1 MDLLDRYVQNVKS
14 YLPKSLPESQ
24 RDDIVNELSE
34 NIQAR
39 MDDREAEL
47 GRPLTDD
54 EQEAILHEYGHP
66 MIAAGR
72 YQTNQEARVVFGRQL
87 IGTTLFPIYLRVL
100 WIVMAVSLA
109 IYSVVLIALAISGN
123 PLSVGDVMTSVIM
136 QVAIQFVVMTGI
148 FAAADHYLPTMEW
161 SAKSLPT
168 PVPQPQA
175 TAPTR
180 QGARIPRMESLG
192 EIVGIVVLVGWL
204 WFAFD
209 RPFLLF
215 GPALA
220 DYQLG
225 PVWQQVAL
233 PTLLVLAVSV
243 AQAVVNL
250 FRPEWVRMKRVV
262 RVLTDIAAL
271 GIVAYLLQAGAGQWV
286 VATSGSSASASALS
300 SVNEVVHYGLL
311 ATAAAILIV
320 IGMDAWR
327 LIRGERQQR
336 RQDRQ
341 LPQTA

>member
-1 MDLLDRYVQNVKS
+1 MNLLDRYVHNVRT
-14 YLPKSLPESQ
+14 YLPKSLPETQ

-47 GRPLTDD
+47 GRPLTED
-54 EQEAILHEYGHP
+54 EQAAILQEYGHP

-87 IGTTLFPIYLRVL
+87 IGTTLFPLYLRVL
-100 WIVMAVSLA
+100 WIVLAISLA
-109 IYSVVLIALAISGN
+109 IYAAVLVALAISGN
-123 PLSVGDVMTSVIM
+123 PLSVGDVMTTVVM
-136 QVAIQFVVMTGI
+136 QVAIQFVVITGI
-148 FAAADHYLPTMEW
+148 FTAVDSYLPTMEW
-161 SAKSLPT
+161 NAKRLPT
-168 PVPQPQA
+168 PQA
-175 TAPTR
+175 PAPAR

-192 EIVGIVVLVGWL
+192 EIIGIVVMVGWL
-204 WFAFD
+204 WLAFD

-215 GPALA
+215 GPALD

-225 PVWQQVAL
+225 PIWQQVAL

-271 GIVAYLLQAGAGQWV
+271 GIVAYLLQAGQWV
-286 VATSGSSASASALS
+286 VAANGGSASASALS

-311 ATAAAILIV
+311 ATSAGILIV
-320 IGMDAWR
+320 IGMDTWR
-327 LIRGERQQR
+327 LIRGEQQQR
-336 RQDRQ
+336 RQGRRQ
-341 LPQTA
+341 PQTA

>member
-1 MDLLDRYVQNVKS
+1 MDLLDRYVHNVRT
-14 YLPKSLPESQ
+14 YLPKSLPETQ

-47 GRPLTDD
+47 GRPLTED

-66 MIAAGR
+66 MVAAGR

-100 WIVMAVSLA
+100 WIVMAISLA
-109 IYSVVLIALAISGN
+109 IYAVVLVALVITGN
-123 PLSVGDVMTSVIM
+123 PLSVGDVITTVVM
-136 QVAIQFVVMTGI
+136 QVAIQFVVITGI
-148 FAAADHYLPTMEW
+148 FAAADSYLPTMEW
-161 SAKSLPT
+161 SAKDLTMPA
-168 PVPQPQA
+168 PQA
-175 TAPTR
+175 PAHQEDR
-180 QGARIPRMESLG
+180 VPRMESLG
-192 EIVGIVVLVGWL
+192 EIIGIAVLVGWF

-215 GPALA
+215 GPALS

-225 PVWQQVAL
+225 LVWQQVAI
-233 PTLLVLAVSV
+233 PMLLVLAVSV

-250 FRPEWVRMKRVV
+250 FRPEWVRMKRVE
-262 RVLTDIAAL
+262 RVLTDIAVL
-271 GIVAYLLQAGAGQWV
+271 GIVAYLLQAGQWV
-286 VATSGSSASASALS
+286 VAANGSSASANALS

-311 ATAAAILIV
+311 VTAAGVLIV

-336 RQDRQ
+336 RQGRRQ
-341 LPQTA
+341 PQTA

>member
-1 MDLLDRYVQNVKS
+1 MNLLDRYVHNVRT
-14 YLPKSLPESQ
+14 YLPKSLPETQ

-47 GRPLTDD
+47 GRPLTED

-100 WIVMAVSLA
+100 WTVMAISLA
-109 IYSVVLIALAISGN
+109 IYAVVLVALAISGN
-123 PLSVGDVMTSVIM
+123 PLSVGDVVTTVVM
-136 QVAIQFVVMTGI
+136 QVAIQFVVITGI
-148 FAAADHYLPTMEW
+148 FAAADSYLPTMEW
-161 SAKSLPT
+161 SAKSLSTPT
-168 PVPQPQA
+168 PQA
-175 TAPTR
+175 PAPSR
-180 QGARIPRMESLG
+180 QEARIPRMESLG

-215 GPALA
+215 GPTLGG
-220 DYQLG
+220 YQLG
-225 PVWQQVAL
+225 PAWQQMAI

-286 VATSGSSASASALS
+286 VTASGGSVSASALS
-300 SVNEVVHYGLL
+300 GVNEVVRYGLL
-311 ATAAAILIV
+311 ATAAGILIV

>member
-1 MDLLDRYVQNVKS
+1 MNLLDRYVRNVRT
-14 YLPKSLPESQ
+14 YLPKSLPETQ

-47 GRPLTDD
+47 GRSLTED

-100 WIVMAVSLA
+100 WIVMAISLA
-109 IYSVVLIALAISGN
+109 IYAVVLVGLAISGN
-123 PLSVGDVMTSVIM
+123 PLSVGDVITTVIM
-136 QVAIQFVVMTGI
+136 QVAIQVAVITGI
-148 FAAADHYLPTMEW
+148 FAVADNYLPMMEW
-161 SAKSLPT
+161 SAKGLPVA
-168 PVPQPQA
+168 VPQTP
-175 TAPTR
+175 APAR

-192 EIVGIVVLVGWL
+192 EIIGIVVLVGWF

-215 GPALA
+215 GPALGG
-220 DYQLG
+220 YQLG
-225 PVWQQVAL
+225 PVWQQVAI

-286 VATSGSSASASALS
+286 VAASGSSVSASALS
-300 SVNEVVHYGLL
+300 GVNEVAHYGLL
-311 ATAAAILIV
+311 ATAVGVLIV

-336 RQDRQ
+336 RQDRRQ
-341 LPQTA
+341 PQPA

>member
-1 MDLLDRYVQNVKS
+1 MNLLDRYVRNVRT
-14 YLPKSLPESQ
+14 YLPKSLPETQ

-47 GRPLTDD
+47 GRPLTED
-54 EQEAILHEYGHP
+54 EQEVILHEYGHP
-66 MIAAGR
+66 MIVAGR

-87 IGTTLFPIYLRVL
+87 IGTALFPMYLRVL
-100 WIVMAVSLA
+100 GIVMAISLA
-109 IYSVVLIALAISGN
+109 IYVVTVVALAISGGTVT
-123 PLSVGDVMTSVIM
+123 VGGVIN
-136 QVAIQFVVMTGI
+136 AIVLQIFWQFAIITGI
-148 FAAADHYLPTMEW
+148 FAVADHYLPTMEW
-161 SAKSLPT
+161 SAKGLP
-168 PVPQPQA
+168 
-175 TAPTR
+175 APAQQTSAAAR
-180 QGARIPRMESLG
+180 QEARIPRMESLG

-215 GPALA
+215 GPALGG
-220 DYQLG
+220 YQLG
-225 PVWQQVAL
+225 LVWQQVAI

-286 VATSGSSASASALS
+286 VAANGSSVSASALS
-300 SVNEVVHYGLL
+300 SVNEFVRYGLL
-311 ATAAAILIV
+311 ATAAGILIV

-327 LIRGERQQR
+327 LIRGERRQR
-336 RQDRQ
+336 RQDRRQ
-341 LPQTA
+341 PQTA

>member
-1 MDLLDRYVQNVKS
+1 MNLLERYVHNVKS

-47 GRPLTDD
+47 GRPLTEG

-87 IGTTLFPIYLRVL
+87 IGTTLFPFYLRTL
-100 WIVMAVSLA
+100 WIVVTISLA
-109 IYSVVLIALAISGN
+109 IYAVTVVALAISGN
-123 PLSVGDVMTSVIM
+123 AVTVGGIITSVMM
-136 QVAIQFVVMTGI
+136 QLAIQFAVITGI
-148 FAAADHYLPTMEW
+148 FAAVDSYLPTMEW
-161 SAKSLPT
+161 SAKSLSV
-168 PVPQPQA
+168 PVPQ
-175 TAPTR
+175 APASAR
-180 QGARIPRMESLG
+180 QGARVPRMESLG
-192 EIVGIVVLVGWL
+192 EIVGIVVLVGWF

-225 PVWQQVAL
+225 PVWQQVAI

-271 GIVAYLLQAGAGQWV
+271 GIVGYLLQAGAGQWV
-286 VATSGSSASASALS
+286 VAANGSSASALS
-300 SVNEVVHYGLL
+300 SVNEFVRYGLL
-311 ATAAAILIV
+311 ATAAGILIV
-320 IGMDAWR
+320 IGMDTWR

>member
-1 MDLLDRYVQNVKS
+1 MDLLERYVHNVKS

-47 GRPLTDD
+47 GRPLTEG

-87 IGTTLFPIYLRVL
+87 IGTTLFPFYLRTL
-100 WIVMAVSLA
+100 WIVIAISLA
-109 IYSVVLIALAISGN
+109 IYAVTVVALAISGN
-123 PLSVGDVMTSVIM
+123 AVTVGDIITSVIM
-136 QVAIQFVVMTGI
+136 QLAIQFAVITGI
-148 FAAADHYLPTMEW
+148 FTAVDSYLPTMEW
-161 SAKSLPT
+161 SAKSLSV
-168 PVPQPQA
+168 PVPQAP
-175 TAPTR
+175 APTS

-225 PVWQQVAL
+225 LVWQQVAI

-250 FRPEWVRMKRVV
+250 FRPEWARMKRVV
-262 RVLTDIAAL
+262 RMLTDIAAL

-286 VATSGSSASASALS
+286 VAANGSSASASALS
-300 SVNEVVHYGLL
+300 NVNEFVRYGLM
-311 ATAAAILIV
+311 ATAVGILIV

>member
-1 MDLLDRYVQNVKS
+1 MNLLDRYVRNVRT
-14 YLPKSLPESQ
+14 YLPKSLPETQ

-47 GRPLTDD
+47 GRPLTED

-100 WIVMAVSLA
+100 WIVMAISLA
-109 IYSVVLIALAISGN
+109 IYAVVLVGLAISGN
-123 PLSVGDVMTSVIM
+123 PLSVGDVITTVIM
-136 QVAIQFVVMTGI
+136 QVAIQVAVITGI
-148 FAAADHYLPTMEW
+148 FAVADNYLPMMEW
-161 SAKSLPT
+161 SAKGLPVA
-168 PVPQPQA
+168 VPQTP
-175 TAPTR
+175 APAR

-192 EIVGIVVLVGWL
+192 EIIGIVVLVGWL

-215 GPALA
+215 GPALGG
-220 DYQLG
+220 YQLG
-225 PVWQQVAL
+225 PVWQQVAI

-286 VATSGSSASASALS
+286 VAANGSSASASALN
-300 SVNEVVHYGLL
+300 SVNEVAHYGLL
-311 ATAAAILIV
+311 ATAVGVLIV

-336 RQDRQ
+336 RQDRRQ
-341 LPQTA
+341 PQPA

>member
-1 MDLLDRYVQNVKS
+1 MDLLERYVHNVKS

-47 GRPLTDD
+47 GRPLTEG

-87 IGTTLFPIYLRVL
+87 IGTTLFPFYLRTL
-100 WIVMAVSLA
+100 WIVIVISLA
-109 IYSVVLIALAISGN
+109 IYAVTVVALAISGN
-123 PLSVGDVMTSVIM
+123 AVTVGGIITSVIM
-136 QVAIQFVVMTGI
+136 QLAIQFAVITGI
-148 FAAADHYLPTMEW
+148 FAAVDSYLPTMEW
-161 SAKSLPT
+161 NAKSLSV
-168 PVPQPQA
+168 PVPQAPA
-175 TAPTR
+175 TAN

-225 PVWQQVAL
+225 PVWQQMAI

-243 AQAVVNL
+243 AQAAANL

-262 RVLTDIAAL
+262 RILTDIAAL

-286 VATSGSSASASALS
+286 VAANGGSASALS
-300 SVNEVVHYGLL
+300 SVNEFVRYGLL
-311 ATAAAILIV
+311 ATAAGILIV

>member
-1 MDLLDRYVQNVKS
+1 MNLLDRYVHNVRT
-14 YLPKSLPESQ
+14 YLPKSLPETQ
-24 RDDIVNELSE
+24 RDDIVHELSE

-47 GRPLTDD
+47 GRPLTED
-54 EQEAILHEYGHP
+54 EQETILHEYGHP

-100 WIVMAVSLA
+100 WIVMAISLA
-109 IYSVVLIALAISGN
+109 IYAVVLVALVITGN
-123 PLSVGDVMTSVIM
+123 PLSVGDVMTTVIM
-136 QVAIQFVVMTGI
+136 QVAIQFVVITGI
-148 FAAADHYLPTMEW
+148 FAVADNYLPTMEW
-161 SAKSLPT
+161 SAKSLPVA
-168 PVPQPQA
+168 VPQTQTQA
-175 TAPTR
+175 PAR
-180 QGARIPRMESLG
+180 QEARVPRMESLG

-215 GPALA
+215 GPALG

-225 PVWQQVAL
+225 PVWQQVAI

-271 GIVAYLLQAGAGQWV
+271 GIVAYLLQAGKDQWV
-286 VATSGSSASASALS
+286 VAANGSSASASALS
-300 SVNEVVHYGLL
+300 SVNEFVHYGLL
-311 ATAAAILIV
+311 ATAAGVLIV

-327 LIRGERQQR
+327 LIRGERRQR
-336 RQDRQ
+336 RQDRRQ
-341 LPQTA
+341 PQTA

>member
-1 MDLLDRYVQNVKS
+1 MDLLERYVHNVKS

-47 GRPLTDD
+47 GRPLTEG

-87 IGTTLFPIYLRVL
+87 IGATLFPIYLRVL

-109 IYSVVLIALAISGN
+109 IYAVVLVALAISGN
-123 PLSVGDVMTSVIM
+123 PLSVGDVMTTIVM
-136 QVAIQFVVMTGI
+136 QVAIQFVVITGI
-148 FAAADHYLPTMEW
+148 FAAADSYLPTMEW

-168 PVPQPQA
+168 PAPQA
-175 TAPTR
+175 PAPAR

-262 RVLTDIAAL
+262 RVVTDIAAL

-286 VATSGSSASASALS
+286 VAANGSSASASALS
-300 SVNEVVHYGLL
+300 NVNEFVRYGLL
-311 ATAAAILIV
+311 ATAVGILIV

>member
-1 MDLLDRYVQNVKS
+1 MDLLDRYVRNVRT
-14 YLPKSLPESQ
+14 YLPKSLPETQ

-47 GRPLTDD
+47 GRPLTED

-87 IGTTLFPIYLRVL
+87 IGAALFPIYLRVL
-100 WIVMAVSLA
+100 WIVMAISLA
-109 IYSVVLIALAISGN
+109 IYAVTVVALAISGN
-123 PLSVGDVMTSVIM
+123 PLSVGDVMTTVIM
-136 QVAIQFVVMTGI
+136 QVAIQFAIITGI
-148 FAAADHYLPTMEW
+148 FAVADHYLPTMEW
-161 SAKSLPT
+161 SAKKLP
-168 PVPQPQA
+168 VAAPQTQA
-175 TAPTR
+175 PAR
-180 QGARIPRMESLG
+180 QEERVPRMESLG

-215 GPALA
+215 GPALGG
-220 DYQLG
+220 YQLG
-225 PVWQQVAL
+225 PVWQQVAI
-233 PTLLVLAVSV
+233 PTLLALAVSV

-271 GIVAYLLQAGAGQWV
+271 GIVAYLIQAGTGQWV
-286 VATSGSSASASALS
+286 VAANGSSVSADALS
-300 SVNEVVHYGLL
+300 SVNEFVHYGLL
-311 ATAAAILIV
+311 ATAAGILIV

-327 LIRGERQQR
+327 LIRGERRQR

>member
-1 MDLLDRYVQNVKS
+1 MNLLDRYVHNVRT
-14 YLPKSLPESQ
+14 YLPKSLPETQ

-39 MDDREAEL
+39 MDDREVEL
-47 GRPLTDD
+47 GRPLSED

-66 MIAAGR
+66 MVAAGR
-72 YQTNQEARVVFGRQL
+72 YQTNQEVRVVFGRQL

-100 WIVMAVSLA
+100 WIVMAISLA
-109 IYSVVLIALAISGN
+109 IYAVVLAALVITGN
-123 PLSVGDVMTSVIM
+123 PLSVGDVVTTVVM
-136 QVAIQFVVMTGI
+136 QVAIQFAVITGI
-148 FAAADHYLPTMEW
+148 FAAADSYLPTMEW
-161 SAKSLPT
+161 SAKGLA
-168 PVPQPQA
+168 VAAPQA
-175 TAPTR
+175 SAR
-180 QGARIPRMESLG
+180 QEARIPRMESLG

-215 GPALA
+215 GPALG

-225 PVWQQVAL
+225 PVWQQVAI

-250 FRPEWVRMKRVV
+250 FRPEWVRMKRVE

-271 GIVAYLLQAGAGQWV
+271 GIVAYLLQAGAGEWV
-286 VATSGSSASASALS
+286 VAVSGSSVSASALS
-300 SVNEVVHYGLL
+300 SVNEFVHYGLL
-311 ATAAAILIV
+311 ATAVGILIV

-327 LIRGERQQR
+327 LIRGKRQQR

-341 LPQTA
+341 QPQTA

>member
-1 MDLLDRYVQNVKS
+1 MNLLDRYVRNVRT
-14 YLPKSLPESQ
+14 YLPKSLPETQ

-47 GRPLTDD
+47 GRPLTED

-72 YQTNQEARVVFGRQL
+72 YRTNQEARVVFGRQL
-87 IGTTLFPIYLRVL
+87 IGLTLFPIYLRVL
-100 WIVMAVSLA
+100 WIVMAISLA
-109 IYSVVLIALAISGN
+109 IYTVVLAGLAISGN
-123 PLSVGDVMTSVIM
+123 PLSVGDVMTTVIM
-136 QVAIQFVVMTGI
+136 QVAIQFVVITGI
-148 FAAADHYLPTMEW
+148 FAVADHYLPTMEW
-161 SAKSLPT
+161 SAKTL
-168 PVPQPQA
+168 PVPAPQA
-175 TAPTR
+175 SAPAR
-180 QGARIPRMESLG
+180 QEARVPRMESLG
-192 EIVGIVVLVGWL
+192 EIIGIVVLVGWL

-215 GPALA
+215 GPALN

-225 PVWQQVAL
+225 PVWQQVAI
-233 PTLLVLAVSV
+233 PTLLALAVSV

-271 GIVAYLLQAGAGQWV
+271 GIVVYLLQADQWV
-286 VATSGSSASASALS
+286 VAANGSSASASALS

-311 ATAAAILIV
+311 ATTAAILIV

-327 LIRGERQQR
+327 LIRGERRQRGQDR
-336 RQDRQ
+336 RQ
-341 LPQTA
+341 PQTA

>member
-1 MDLLDRYVQNVKS
+1 MNLLDRYVHNVRT
-14 YLPKSLPESQ
+14 YLPKSLPETQ

-47 GRPLTDD
+47 GRPLTED

-100 WIVMAVSLA
+100 WTVMAISLA
-109 IYSVVLIALAISGN
+109 IYAVVLVALAISDN
-123 PLSVGDVMTSVIM
+123 PLSVGDVVTTVVM
-136 QVAIQFVVMTGI
+136 QVAIQFVVITGI
-148 FAAADHYLPTMEW
+148 FAAADSYLPTMEW
-161 SAKSLPT
+161 SAKSLSTPT
-168 PVPQPQA
+168 PQA
-175 TAPTR
+175 PAPSR
-180 QGARIPRMESLG
+180 QEARIPRMESLG

-215 GPALA
+215 GPTLGG
-220 DYQLG
+220 YQLG
-225 PVWQQVAL
+225 PAWQQMAI

-286 VATSGSSASASALS
+286 VTASGGSASASALS
-300 SVNEVVHYGLL
+300 GVNEVVRYGLL
-311 ATAAAILIV
+311 ATAAGILIV